1 MITLKKEILYTAF
14 KGKTNSSKVLLD
26 NINSQDKLYL
36 TNSFVTSV
44 TELEQKLKKKHYDLI
59 ISFEQAFLDLD
70 TIQIETIAQIDDNV
84 LKTNYDYLKLKKD
97 LEKEYKVAISKTASN
112 YLCNNIYYHG
122 LRIIKENNYKTNIIF
137 IHIPKL
143 ENISN
148 IISLANIFNNLN
160 LK

>member
-1 MITLKKEILYTAF
+1 MKKEILYTAF

-44 TELEQKLKKKHYDLI
+44 TELEQALKKKHYDLI
-59 ISFEQAFLDLD
+59 ISFGQAFLDLD
-70 TIQIETIAQIDDNV
+70 TIQIETLAQIEDNV
-84 LKTNYDYLKLKKD
+84 LKTNYEYLKLKKD
-97 LEKEYKVAISKTASN
+97 LEKEYKVVISETASN

-148 IISLANIFNNLN
+148 IVSLANIFNNLN